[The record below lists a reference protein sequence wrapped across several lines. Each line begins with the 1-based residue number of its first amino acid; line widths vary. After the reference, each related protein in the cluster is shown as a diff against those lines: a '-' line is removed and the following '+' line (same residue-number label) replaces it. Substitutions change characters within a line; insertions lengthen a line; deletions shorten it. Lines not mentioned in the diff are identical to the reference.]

1 MGFGST
7 RLRILAIAAIAGMTL
22 SLPAQAQS
30 AMDDAWQSVLRR
42 WVGDGWKP
50 FHEAG
55 YNFAT
60 SSGGKSWG
68 AGLRAGAPV
77 AFAAVCSDCTGVQM
91 ILRDGA
97 RNIVASANVQQG
109 STSLLYTP
117 PVSSAGSIELIPV
130 GCRKPACPVRYTSFT
145 RR

>member
-1 MGFGST
+1 MKEAQIM
-7 RLRILAIAAIAGMTL
+7 RIMLLAVSLLALAG
-22 SLPAQAQS
+22 PAQAQS

-50 FHEAG
+50 FHEGG

-60 SSGGKSWG
+60 GSGGKSWG
-68 AGLRAGAPV
+68 AGLRAGTPV

-97 RNIVASANVQQG
+97 RNIVATANVQQG
-109 STSLLYTP
+109 STSLSYTP
-117 PVSSAGSIELIPV
+117 AANSAGSIELIPV